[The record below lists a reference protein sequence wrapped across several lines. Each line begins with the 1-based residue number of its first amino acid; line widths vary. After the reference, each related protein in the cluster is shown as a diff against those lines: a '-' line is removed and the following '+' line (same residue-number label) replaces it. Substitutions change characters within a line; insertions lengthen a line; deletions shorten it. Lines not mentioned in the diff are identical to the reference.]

1 MLPHCT
7 NKKCLYETDTKPI
20 VTYFAKCWTVSKLM
34 SLLRRLEF
42 FPMSFFFLKTARTPL
57 LMSNKR
63 ISTPAWKNLFI
74 KGSMHRGEESV
85 LHGRNN
91 RVMSCWWMFR
101 TIIVLISDVTVTW
114 TVIPLITTWKLQVT
128 LRNRLSWIGTLRN
141 CSTRNIELHNWN
153 KFRGMLLS

>member
-1 MLPHCT
+1 MKQIRNPLSPILPSAERSQSWWVCFVDS
-7 NKKCLYETDTKPI
+7 NSFQCL
-20 VTYFAKCWTVSKLM
+20 
-34 SLLRRLEF
+34 
-42 FPMSFFFLKTARTPL
+42 FFLKTARTPL

-74 KGSMHRGEESV
+74 KGSMHRGEESA